1 MDNFMSVLISALLQ
15 LSLSSCIPFFCWLRT
30 GRKKGPFFRWI
41 GFKLPHFHGSVFK
54 VSAIVIGSAVMYILA
69 VTFIMKNLMS
79 DVQTATS
86 QFSGKGITAVP
97 AILVFAIFQTGLSE
111 ELFFRG
117 FLCKR
122 LSNRFGF
129 VAGNL
134 VQSLCFGLLHGIPFG
149 IATGKVV
156 VCVLLTLLPA
166 VIGYVQGWLNEKEA
180 GGSIIPSWILHSLM
194 NILSAVST
202 I

>member
-15 LSLSSCIPFFCWLRT
+15 LSLSSCIPFFCWLGT
-30 GRKKGPFFRWI
+30 GRKKEPFFHWI
-41 GFKLPHFHGSVFK
+41 GLKLPHFHGSVFK

-69 VTFIMKNLMS
+69 VIFIMKNLMS
-79 DVQTATS
+79 GVQTATS
-86 QFSGKGITAVP
+86 QFSGKGIIAVP

-129 VAGNL
+129 VVGNL